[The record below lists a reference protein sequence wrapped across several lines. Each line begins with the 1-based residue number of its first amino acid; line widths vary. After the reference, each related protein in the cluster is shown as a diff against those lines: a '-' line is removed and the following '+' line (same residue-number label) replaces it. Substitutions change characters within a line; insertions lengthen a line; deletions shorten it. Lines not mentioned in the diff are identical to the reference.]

1 MKHFLLILIL
11 VSFTLLGAQNTLWVN
26 GSNEAQFI
34 YRTVDDSLH
43 TYFKDAFGFNLGYRN
58 FSFGMKFIAE
68 LPKYST
74 EQTELMDELD
84 ANRLELGWQEL
95 YASYEK
101 DACKIYAGITE
112 ESFGNGIVF
121 RSYKDLEFDID
132 NRLESFYSA
141 IIDDFLSLKAIYGA
155 IENPNIIGRYD

>member
-68 LPKYST
+68 LPK
-74 EQTELMDELD
+74 
-84 ANRLELGWQEL
+84 
-95 YASYEK
+95 
-101 DACKIYAGITE
+101 
-112 ESFGNGIVF
+112 
-121 RSYKDLEFDID
+121 
-132 NRLESFYSA
+132 
-141 IIDDFLSLKAIYGA
+141 
-155 IENPNIIGRYD
+155 